1 MTRDKIDEQCIKR
14 IAMNYNLSLD
24 AAKRRFDSMRLGKN
38 VKRPDNGYLLG
49 DMYTEDQVKNITLA
63 FYEYLP
69 QHDSIHTESCFDA
82 WFERYG
88 CKI

>member
-24 AAKRRFDSMRLGKN
+24 AAKRRFDSMRLG
-38 VKRPDNGYLLG
+38 NGYLLG

-88 CKI
+88 CKL

>member
-1 MTRDKIDEQCIKR
+1 MTRDEIDEQCIKR

-24 AAKRRFDSMRLGKN
+24 SAKRRFHSMRLG
-38 VKRPDNGYLLG
+38 NGYLLG

-88 CKI
+88 CKL